1 MRADEFSAAA
11 PGRLLPITNGVA
23 FLPDP
28 LPPELASTW
37 QLTGLLDEASR
48 SISALTGQA
57 SFIPNL
63 DLLLRPLL
71 LREAMESA
79 RLEGTHTQ
87 IAEVLL
93 HEAAGPP
100 KDTERALD
108 NLEVIR
114 YQEALH
120 LGEDW
125 LKEGRAFT
133 PYLVRALHSEL
144 LRDTRGSDRHPG
156 EFRHKQVLIG
166 SPGDSPELARFV
178 PPPPEHVAP
187 AVDQLIDYVVRGRR
201 YPPLIDAALAHYL
214 FEAIHPF
221 EDGNGRLGRLM
232 ISLQLLSRGT
242 LAQPLLHLSPYLER
256 HREQYLALL
265 KGVSTNGHWD
275 AWLRFFLA
283 GVHQQSEDTRARV
296 GRMLELQDDY
306 HVRLRGVGRS
316 RVPLEALDLVLRRV
330 IVSVPDVAAFAKCDY
345 RTAKNAIG
353 VLARVDIVSAIPDTY
368 PQWWRAHELLARVYE
383 S

>member
-1 MRADEFSAAA
+1 MKAEDFSPAA
-11 PGRLLPITNGVA
+11 PGRLLPILNGVA

-28 LPPELASTW
+28 LPPELVSTW
-37 QLTGLLDEASR
+37 ELTSLLDDASR
-48 SISALTGQA
+48 SISALAGRA
-57 SFIPNL
+57 SLIPNL

-71 LREAMESA
+71 FREAMESA

-87 IAEVLL
+87 MADVLL
-93 HEAAGPP
+93 HEVAGPP
-100 KDTERALD
+100 KDAERALD

-114 YQEALH
+114 YQEALR

-125 LKEGRAFT
+125 LKDGREFS

-156 EFRHKQVLIG
+156 EFRAKQVLIG
-166 SPGDSPELARFV
+166 SPGDSPEMARFV

-187 AVDQLIDYVVRGRR
+187 AIDQLVDYIVRGRR
-201 YPPLIDAALAHYL
+201 YPPLVDAALAHYL

-242 LAQPLLHLSPYLER
+242 IAQPLLHLSPFMER
-256 HREQYLALL
+256 HRDRYLDLL
-265 KGVSTNGHWD
+265 RNVSTAGQWD
-275 AWLRFFLA
+275 AWVRFFLT
-283 GVHQQSEDTRARV
+283 GVLQQSDDARARV
-296 GRMLELQDDY
+296 GRMLDLHEEY
-306 HVRLRGVGRS
+306 HRRLRGVGRS

-330 IVSVPDVAAFAKCDY
+330 IVSIPDVAEFAKCDY
-345 RTAKNAIG
+345 RTAKNAVG
-353 VLARVDIVSAIPDTY
+353 VLARRNIVSAIPNTY
-368 PQWWRAHELLARVYE
+368 PQWWRAQELLREVYE

>member
-1 MRADEFSAAA
+1 
-11 PGRLLPITNGVA
+11 
-23 FLPDP
+23 
-28 LPPELASTW
+28 
-37 QLTGLLDEASR
+37 
-48 SISALTGQA
+48 
-57 SFIPNL
+57 
-63 DLLLRPLL
+63 
-71 LREAMESA
+71 MESA

>member
-1 MRADEFSAAA
+1 MNQYLHNRADWPDFRWSAERLSRRLATVRFDQ
-11 PGRLLPITNGVA
+11 GRLIGQMSSLGFKLRREAELETLTEEVVKSGNIEGENLDSEQVRSSIARRLGMDLAGLKPVDRDVDGVVEMMLDATQLYGQQLTADRLFGWHSALFPTGRSGMRRIVVGSWRDDATGPMQVVSGRVGREHVHFEAPTADRIDQEMGA
-23 FLPDP
+23 FLDWFNSDA
-28 LPPELASTW
+28 ET
-37 QLTGLLDEASR
+37 
-48 SISALTGQA
+48 
-57 SFIPNL
+57 
-63 DLLLRPLL
+63 DLL
-71 LREAMESA
+71 MK
-79 RLEGTHTQ
+79 
-87 IAEVLL
+87 
-93 HEAAGPP
+93 AAV
-100 KDTERALD
+100 A
-108 NLEVIR
+108 
-114 YQEALH
+114 H
-120 LGEDW
+120 LW
-125 LKEGRAFT
+125 
-133 PYLVRALHSEL
+133 
-144 LRDTRGSDRHPG
+144 
-156 EFRHKQVLIG
+156 
-166 SPGDSPELARFV
+166 FV
-178 PPPPEHVAP
+178 T
-187 AVDQLIDYVVRGRR
+187 
-201 YPPLIDAALAHYL
+201 
-214 FEAIHPF
+214 IHPF

-232 ISLQLLSRGT
+232 ISLQLLSRGI

-265 KGVSTNGHWD
+265 KGVSTDGHWD

>member
-1 MRADEFSAAA
+1 
-11 PGRLLPITNGVA
+11 
-23 FLPDP
+23 
-28 LPPELASTW
+28 
-37 QLTGLLDEASR
+37 
-48 SISALTGQA
+48 
-57 SFIPNL
+57 
-63 DLLLRPLL
+63 
-71 LREAMESA
+71 MESA

-93 HEAAGPP
+93 HEVAGPP
-100 KDTERALD
+100 KDSERALD

-125 LKEGRAFT
+125 LRDGREFT
-133 PYLVRALHSEL
+133 PYLVRALHAEL
-144 LRDTRGSDRHPG
+144 LRDTRGFDRHPG
-156 EFRHKQVLIG
+156 EFRGKQVLIG

-187 AVDQLIDYVVRGRR
+187 AIDQLVDYIVRGRS

-256 HREQYLALL
+256 HRERYLGLL
-265 KGVSTNGHWD
+265 RAISTRGEWD
-275 AWLRFFLA
+275 PWLRFFLT
-283 GVHQQSEDTRARV
+283 GVHQQSEDAQARV
-296 GRMLELQDDY
+296 RRMLDLQEDY
-306 HVRLRGVGRS
+306 HLRLRGIGRS

-330 IVSVPDVAAFAKCDY
+330 IVSVPGVAAFAKCDY

-353 VLARVDIVSAIPDTY
+353 VLAGVNIVSAIPDTY
-368 PQWWRAHELLARVYE
+368 PQLWRAHELLANVYE